1 MTKEEYN
8 NLLQSD
14 YWRGYSYSIIK
25 ERNFTCQDCGRKYPN
40 MRNMLQVHH
49 LVYRDVNPWSYKP
62 EEVIVLCKEC
72 HQKRHGIYQTP
83 DIEEI
88 CESIDNVSVYSIYH
102 KPRRNWIRFTL
113 LGCIVAV
120 IINFV
125 SSNTPKKQI
134 TTDNKEIPTT
144 NNNSSTSK
152 VKVKSVRKTNENLEI
167 PVVPTKEDVII
178 SVPIE
183 AESTLT
189 SIIDNEAE
197 SYIKSFEED
206 NHAKVVKQARRA
218 GVSTEGT
225 TDEILERI
233 NHAKAVKQAKRA
245 GVSTEGTTDEILDR
259 INHAKVVKQ
268 AKRAGVSTEGT
279 TKEILERIKQKN
291 MGDHIK

>member
-1 MTKEEYN
+1 MNKEEYN

-40 MRNMLQVHH
+40 MRNMLQIHH
-49 LVYRDVNPWSYKP
+49 LVYRDANPWSYKP
-62 EEVIVLCKEC
+62 EEDIVLCKEC

-88 CESIDNVSVYSIYH
+88 CESIDEVSVYSIYH
-102 KPRRNWIRFTL
+102 KSRRKWIRFAL
-113 LGCIVAV
+113 LGCILAV

-125 SSNTPKKQI
+125 SSNTPKEQV
-134 TTDNKEIPTT
+134 TTDDKEIPTT

-152 VKVKSVRKTNENLEI
+152 VNVKSVRKTNENLEI
-167 PVVPTKEDVII
+167 PVVTTKEDVII

-183 AESTLT
+183 TESTPT

-197 SYIKSFEED
+197 SYIKSFEEE
-206 NHAKVVKQARRA
+206 NHAKVVKLARRA

-233 NHAKAVKQAKRA
+233 NHAK
-245 GVSTEGTTDEILDR
+245 
-259 INHAKVVKQ
+259 VVKQ

-279 TKEILERIKQKN
+279 TEEIIERIKQKN
-291 MGDHIK
+291 MGNHKK